1 MKKNVKRT
9 FLLSFLSLFVL
20 LSIIF
25 VVHII
30 YMRNKSDILDG
41 IEFSRTYLDKNNE
54 LLQVFLTKDE
64 KYRIYKPVYQYP
76 DEFLELLL
84 LQEDKYFYTHK
95 GINVGSIFRAFWE
108 TYVKKSR
115 RIGASTITMQVAKL
129 KYKLYTKNISGK
141 INQIL
146 KALYL
151 EMCYSKEEILNAYLN
166 LAPCGG
172 NIEGFESAS
181 RYYFSK
187 TINQLNLSENT
198 MLCVL
203 PQNPI
208 KRAPTES
215 RTPSELIQARKVL
228 FSKWVL
234 NHPEDSDYEVFMDMQ
249 MSVECRFPDEARHF
263 TEMLN
268 GRMQES
274 NSEKKSKIIKP
285 VKTTIDVNLQRKCE
299 DLLKSYIKQN
309 EAFGVK
315 NGAILLVDWTN
326 MNVEVNIGSAD
337 YYNEDIN
344 GFVNATTSKR
354 SPGSA
359 LKPFIYALALE
370 QGKIHYRTMLK
381 DTPQNFS
388 EYSPDNYGSIFKG
401 PVQAWFALSDSRN
414 IPAIYLNRQ
423 IRDRNLYDFLVESGV
438 SDMKPTGHYG
448 LSIVLGT
455 CEVTMLEIA
464 KMYGTL
470 KNKGIQYDLNFTPF
484 IGNRE
489 GKRLLTEESSFI
501 VLKMLEENAPPY
513 RNVPKEVENIPIP
526 YKTGTSIGFKDAWS
540 VGFFDRYMIV
550 VWIGN
555 FNGQGNNSFIGRKM
569 AAPLLFDIAYSIL
582 CDIPQK
588 DLLPQKPHPE
598 GCTQISVCSV
608 SGAIPNEDCPE
619 TELSWFIPGVSPI
632 EKCRIHRKI
641 NIDTRTGYRT
651 DETEEENQYVKSVV
665 REFWPS
671 DLQSLFEQAGLPRI
685 LPPEYPP
692 EQVKLDYSNKGY
704 PPEIVSPLAHTK
716 YVFRGND
723 TSRNKIILSATA
735 DADTTELMWF
745 YDSKFIGRSKPN
757 EIIEWDVSTGE
768 YELMVTDQ
776 KGRADS
782 IHVSVIYENR

>member
-1 MKKNVKRT
+1 
-9 FLLSFLSLFVL
+9 
-20 LSIIF
+20 
-25 VVHII
+25 
-30 YMRNKSDILDG
+30 MRNKSDILDG

-234 NHPEDSDYEVFMDMQ
+234 SHPEDSDYEVFMDMQ

>member
-9 FLLSFLSLFVL
+9 FLLSFFSLFVL

-438 SDMKPTGHYG
+438 SDMKPTDHYG

>member
-1 MKKNVKRT
+1 
-9 FLLSFLSLFVL
+9 
-20 LSIIF
+20 
-25 VVHII
+25 
-30 YMRNKSDILDG
+30 MRNKSDILDG

>member
-1 MKKNVKRT
+1 
-9 FLLSFLSLFVL
+9 
-20 LSIIF
+20 
-25 VVHII
+25 
-30 YMRNKSDILDG
+30 MRNNSDILDG
-41 IEFSRTYLDKNNE
+41 IEFSRTYLDKNDE

-64 KYRIYKPVYQYP
+64 KYRIYKPIYKYP

-84 LQEDKYFYTHK
+84 LQEDKYFYSHK
-95 GINVGSIFRAFWE
+95 GINLGSICRAFWE

-141 INQIL
+141 IKQIF

-151 EMCYSKEEILNAYLN
+151 EMCYSKDEILQAYLN

-181 RYYFSK
+181 WYYFSK
-187 TINQLNLSENT
+187 DIEKLNLSENI

-208 KRAPTES
+208 KRAPTELK
-215 RTPSELIQARKVL
+215 TPTELIDARKVL
-228 FSKWVL
+228 FKTWST
-234 NHPEDSDYEVFMDMQ
+234 NHPQDVEYEVFMDMQ
-249 MSVECRFPDEARHF
+249 MSVECKFPNEARHF
-263 TEMLN
+263 TEMLK
-268 GRMQES
+268 GFQES
-274 NSEKKSKIIKP
+274 QEQENSKIIKP
-285 VKTTIDVNLQRKCE
+285 VKTTIDLKLQKKCE
-299 DLLKSYIKQN
+299 ELLKSYINQN
-309 EAFGVK
+309 ENFGVK
-315 NGAILLVDWTN
+315 NGAVLLVDWTN
-326 MNVEVNIGSAD
+326 MNVVANIGSAN
-337 YYNEDIN
+337 YYSEEIN

-354 SPGSA
+354 SPGST
-359 LKPFIYALALE
+359 LKPFIYALALD

-388 EYSPDNYGSIFKG
+388 EYSPDNYGSVFKG

-423 IRDRNLYDFLVESGV
+423 IKERNLYDFLVESGV
-438 SDMKPTGHYG
+438 SEMKPTGHYG

-455 CEVTMLEIA
+455 CEVTMLELA
-464 KMYGTL
+464 RMYGTL
-470 KNKGIQYDLNFTPF
+470 INDGIQYELNYTPF
-484 IGNRE
+484 VGHRE

-513 RNVPKEVENIPIP
+513 KNVPKEIKNIPIP

-540 VGFFDRYMIV
+540 VGFYDRYMIV

-555 FNGQGNNSFIGRKM
+555 FNGQGNNSFLGRKM

-582 CDIPQK
+582 TDTPK
-588 DLLPQKPHPE
+588 KELLPQKQHPE
-598 GCTQISVCSV
+598 KCKQISVCSV
-608 SGAIPNEDCPE
+608 SGAIPNEDCPD

-632 EKCRIHRKI
+632 EKCKIHRRI

-651 DETEEENQYVKSVV
+651 DETEDENKYVKSVV

-671 DLQSLFEQAGLPRI
+671 DLQILFEQAGLPRI

-692 EQVKLDYSNKGY
+692 EEVKFDYSETGFA
-704 PPEIVSPLAHTK
+704 PEIISPLAHTE

-723 TSRNKIILSATA
+723 TSRNKIILSAVA
-735 DADTTELMWF
+735 DADATELMWF

-757 EIIEWDVSTGE
+757 EVIEWDVVPGE

-776 KGRADS
+776 KGRSDS

>member
-234 NHPEDSDYEVFMDMQ
+234 SHPEDSDYEVFMDMQ

-274 NSEKKSKIIKP
+274 NSENKSKIIKP
-285 VKTTIDVNLQRKCE
+285 VRTTIDVNLQRKCE

-598 GCTQISVCSV
+598 GCTQIPVCSV

>member
-598 GCTQISVCSV
+598 GCTQIPVCSV

>member
-1 MKKNVKRT
+1 
-9 FLLSFLSLFVL
+9 
-20 LSIIF
+20 
-25 VVHII
+25 
-30 YMRNKSDILDG
+30 
-41 IEFSRTYLDKNNE
+41 
-54 LLQVFLTKDE
+54 
-64 KYRIYKPVYQYP
+64 
-76 DEFLELLL
+76 
-84 LQEDKYFYTHK
+84 
-95 GINVGSIFRAFWE
+95 
-108 TYVKKSR
+108 
-115 RIGASTITMQVAKL
+115 
-129 KYKLYTKNISGK
+129 
-141 INQIL
+141 
-146 KALYL
+146 
-151 EMCYSKEEILNAYLN
+151 
-166 LAPCGG
+166 
-172 NIEGFESAS
+172 
-181 RYYFSK
+181 
-187 TINQLNLSENT
+187 
-198 MLCVL
+198 
-203 PQNPI
+203 
-208 KRAPTES
+208 
-215 RTPSELIQARKVL
+215 
-228 FSKWVL
+228 
-234 NHPEDSDYEVFMDMQ
+234 
-249 MSVECRFPDEARHF
+249 
-263 TEMLN
+263 
-268 GRMQES
+268 
-274 NSEKKSKIIKP
+274 
-285 VKTTIDVNLQRKCE
+285 
-299 DLLKSYIKQN
+299 
-309 EAFGVK
+309 
-315 NGAILLVDWTN
+315 
-326 MNVEVNIGSAD
+326 
-337 YYNEDIN
+337 
-344 GFVNATTSKR
+344 
-354 SPGSA
+354 
-359 LKPFIYALALE
+359 
-370 QGKIHYRTMLK
+370 MLK

-598 GCTQISVCSV
+598 GCTQIPVCSV

>member
-268 GRMQES
+268 GMQES

-285 VKTTIDVNLQRKCE
+285 VRTTIDVNLQRKCE

>member
-285 VKTTIDVNLQRKCE
+285 VRTTIDVNLQRKCE

-757 EIIEWDVSTGE
+757 EIIEWAVSTGE

>member
-1 MKKNVKRT
+1 
-9 FLLSFLSLFVL
+9 
-20 LSIIF
+20 
-25 VVHII
+25 
-30 YMRNKSDILDG
+30 MRNKSDILDG

-588 DLLPQKPHPE
+588 DLLPQKSHPE

-757 EIIEWDVSTGE
+757 EIIEWAVSTGE

>member
-234 NHPEDSDYEVFMDMQ
+234 SHPEDSDYEVFMDMQ

-757 EIIEWDVSTGE
+757 EIIEWAVSTGE

>member
-234 NHPEDSDYEVFMDMQ
+234 SHPEDSDYEVFMDMQ

>member
-1 MKKNVKRT
+1 
-9 FLLSFLSLFVL
+9 
-20 LSIIF
+20 
-25 VVHII
+25 
-30 YMRNKSDILDG
+30 MRNKSDILDG

-249 MSVECRFPDEARHF
+249 ISVECRFSDEARHF

-268 GRMQES
+268 GMQES

-285 VKTTIDVNLQRKCE
+285 VRTTIDVNLQRKCE

-757 EIIEWDVSTGE
+757 EIIEWTVSTGE

>member
-1 MKKNVKRT
+1 
-9 FLLSFLSLFVL
+9 
-20 LSIIF
+20 
-25 VVHII
+25 
-30 YMRNKSDILDG
+30 MRNKSDILDG

-249 MSVECRFPDEARHF
+249 ISVECRFPDEARHF

-776 KGRADS
+776 KGRSDS

>member
-1 MKKNVKRT
+1 MKKNVKRI

-598 GCTQISVCSV
+598 GCTQIPVCSV

-757 EIIEWDVSTGE
+757 EIIEWAVSTGE

>member
-1 MKKNVKRT
+1 
-9 FLLSFLSLFVL
+9 
-20 LSIIF
+20 
-25 VVHII
+25 
-30 YMRNKSDILDG
+30 MRNKSDILDG

-598 GCTQISVCSV
+598 GCTQIPVCSV

-757 EIIEWDVSTGE
+757 EIIEWAVSTGE